1 MFCALLIVLNK
12 KMGLKVQLAL
22 LYILVIWWTI
32 GVAVCTFI
40 GPFNVTGNGYFGE
53 YITYFEREARI
64 NSRYTR
70 RMVCVR
76 RKLADA
82 A

>member
-1 MFCALLIVLNK
+1 MGIVSAVLCIVLIVMNK

-40 GPFNVTGNGYFGE
+40 GPFNVTGNGYFGKCLL
-53 YITYFEREARI
+53 F
-64 NSRYTR
+64 
-70 RMVCVR
+70 V
-76 RKLADA
+76 
-82 A
+82 